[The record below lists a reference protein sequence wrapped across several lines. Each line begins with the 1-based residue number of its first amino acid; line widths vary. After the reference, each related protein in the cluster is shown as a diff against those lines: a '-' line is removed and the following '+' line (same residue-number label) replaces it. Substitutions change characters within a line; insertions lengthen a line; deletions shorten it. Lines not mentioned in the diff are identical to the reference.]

1 MLTFE
6 IFCFV
11 TVALKEAVRGND
23 FVNVYSG
30 PNHSMGI
37 TAAGQVYTWGANTM
51 YQLGYPGAEQASCM
65 GVCVV
70 VSVCM
75 HMYGVCVYVHI
86 SCVCLCTCIS
96 LGSWRCAGEVHAC
109 VCVCVCVCVCGYVCI
124 LHMLY
129 IRISLR

>member
-1 MLTFE
+1 M
-6 IFCFV
+6 

-65 GVCVV
+65 CVCVV

-75 HMYGVCVYVHI
+75 HMYGVCVYVLYI
-86 SCVCLCTCIS
+86 YRVCVYVHVS
-96 LGSWRCAGEVHAC
+96 AWVLGAAQVRCMH
-109 VCVCVCVCVCGYVCI
+109 VCVCVCVCVWLCVYPAYVVYTNI
-124 LHMLY
+124 LALN
-129 IRISLR
+129 R